1 MFAGGCTPKFFH
13 AGKRVTCRGAIFA
26 GIVAVFAVFDEVA
39 GEGVYD
45 FTVRTAAMCALVYAE
60 NGRVRVIL

>member
-26 GIVAVFAVFDEVA
+26 GIVAVFLWFDAVA
-39 GEGVYD
+39 GEGVCD
-45 FTVRTAAMCALVYAE
+45 FPRRTVAMSALVYAVAE
-60 NGRVRVIL
+60 TAGSA